1 MMTDSNLWS
10 VCISSDVELNFLVYV
25 ARAYGICN
33 TYFIEHSAWPD
44 RKVVLADELHLEFET
59 QWQDFWKNSIQ
70 QKAEAK
76 IRQIAVSNFRSQA
89 QVKFAYLNHNHI
101 SPFVLNPPQLE
112 TVEHDGWRNALIA
125 LWPSFIQ
132 WWNMPAGGQAAMHY
146 WEGKP
151 DVIRYVREFEVET
164 GRTIHPFHMNVE
176 LIYNGPHEPIEV
188 ADDYLIMPIRTEYLM
203 KKDWWAERFREK
215 Y

>member
-1 MMTDSNLWS
+1 MMTDSNSWS

-33 TYFIEHSAWPD
+33 TYFHDHSTWPD
-44 RKVVLADELHLEFET
+44 RQVVLADELHREFET
-59 QWQDFWKNSIQ
+59 KWQDFWKGSIQ

-76 IRQIAVSNFRSQA
+76 IRQTAVSNFPSQA
-89 QVKFAYLNHNHI
+89 QVKFKHLNHNYV
-101 SPFVLNPPQLE
+101 SPFVFNPPQFE
-112 TVEHDGWRNALIA
+112 AIEHQGLRDALIA
-125 LWPSFIQ
+125 QWPSFIQ
-132 WWNMPAGGQAAMHY
+132 WWNMPAGGKAAMYY

-151 DVIRYVREFEVET
+151 DVIRYVREFEMET

>member
-1 MMTDSNLWS
+1 MMTDSNSWS

-33 TYFIEHSAWPD
+33 TYFHEHSTWPD
-44 RKVVLADELHLEFET
+44 RQVVLADELHREFET
-59 QWQDFWKNSIQ
+59 KWQDFWKGSIQ

-76 IRQIAVSNFRSQA
+76 IRQTAVSKFRSQA
-89 QVKFAYLNHNHI
+89 QVKFADLNHNHI
-101 SPFVLNPPQLE
+101 SPFVLNQPEFE
-112 TVEHDGWRNALIA
+112 TVEHDGWRNALIEQ
-125 LWPSFIQ
+125 WPSFIQ

-151 DVIRYVREFEVET
+151 DFIRYVREFEMET
-164 GRTIHPFHMNVE
+164 DRRIQPFHMNVD